1 MDKTI
6 NKTSVIHLDKDSRK
20 HKSYIENL
28 SIPDKFVLGSWIL
41 GNFMQNNSSSGAN
54 QEIKKLINLI
64 NNAPRSNTA
73 ITLYRA
79 TTRLLFDDAGINSQ
93 NPYLEYTEPKSWT
106 VNENA
111 ANTFADYIKE
121 IPENKIVLK
130 LDIPARFKGFLF
142 IGCPPDVRL
151 CSEDKMIDVYTQLEI
166 PRPNITGWI
175 IPEHEILLKPVKLY
189 IKNYNNP
196 SYTTIF
202 SEHGI
207 PTSVKMYNVTLL
219 REENPQKVSHS
230 YYPKK
235 QVSHSYY
242 PKKQVS
248 HSFYSQTY
256 PNQALGPV
264 IKFTNKNAS
273 ELKTNTLTSNIGTG
287 ISKLSK
293 KLGFGRK
300 RKSKRRRSTKKRK
313 PTKRR

>member
-1 MDKTI
+1 MDATI
-6 NKTSVIHLDKDSRK
+6 NKNSVIHLDIDNRK
-20 HKSYIENL
+20 HKSYIKNL
-28 SIPDKFVLGSWIL
+28 SIEHKEVLKSWLL
-41 GNFMQNNSSSGAN
+41 GNFMHGKSSSGAN
-54 QEIKKLINLI
+54 QKMIKLLYLI

-106 VNENA
+106 VNEYA

-121 IPENKIVLK
+121 KPENKIVLK
-130 LDIPARFKGFLF
+130 LDIPPHFKGFLF
-142 IGCPPDVRL
+142 IGCPPDVTL
-151 CSEDKMIDVYTQLEI
+151 CSERKMIDVYTQLDI
-166 PRPNITGWI
+166 PHRRITDWI
-175 IPEHEILLKPVKLY
+175 IPEYEILLKPVKLY

-207 PTSVKMYNVTLL
+207 QTSVKVYNVTLL

-248 HSFYSQTY
+248 HSFYSQNY

-264 IKFTNKNAS
+264 IKVTNENAS
-273 ELKTNTLTSNIGTG
+273 ELKTNTLMSNVGTG

-293 KLGFGRK
+293 KFGFGGK